1 MGRRARDAI
10 RPLDPSAVVPLSSL
24 PDIALGAG
32 IAPFRMGAGESVC
45 RRSSVR
51 EVVADV
57 SLGDHPSKR
66 PTRRCRNRSFGG
78 RAAPTPTAWPCTGWG
93 LPAATVA
100 RRTGALLPHRFTLA
114 CARRAGPS
122 AVCSLLPCPRGRP
135 RLSRLSILPCGAP
148 TFLDR
153 VPARRPCPAAVTRP
167 THQRVQCGAGW
178 PGTQAEGLYP
188 PGGDR
193 RVWPPSGRLL
203 G

>member
-57 SLGDHPSKR
+57 SLGDHPSER

-167 THQRVQCGAGW
+167 THQRVRVVPRGPAHK
-178 PGTQAEGLYP
+178 PG
-188 PGGDR
+188 R
-193 RVWPPSGRLL
+193 HRVSVYTP
-203 G
+203 

>member
-45 RRSSVR
+45 RRSSVW

-167 THQRVQCGAGW
+167 THQRVRVVPRGPAHK
-178 PGTQAEGLYP
+178 PG
-188 PGGDR
+188 R
-193 RVWPPSGRLL
+193 HRVSVYTP
-203 G
+203 